1 MPAMRTPQAG
11 VCGERHPPTSLLSA
25 PLPAFP
31 PVKRQG
37 WQLPLKPP
45 CAWAPSRTGISE
57 GKRGKSRHIACVC
70 WVGDEQALSVC
81 CVLF

>member
-45 CAWAPSRTGISE
+45 CAWAPSRD
-57 GKRGKSRHIACVC
+57 R
-70 WVGDEQALSVC
+70 D
-81 CVLF
+81 F

>member
-37 WQLPLKPP
+37 W
-45 CAWAPSRTGISE
+45 
-57 GKRGKSRHIACVC
+57 
-70 WVGDEQALSVC
+70 
-81 CVLF
+81 